1 MTMGDSKD
9 SNFRQMSSR
18 VTNMSDG
25 KESNIAYSYKWQEDV
40 ESHVQI
46 WPKQIWQDMAEW
58 GLREMVKCQT
68 FLSAT
73 TYR

>member
-1 MTMGDSKD
+1 MTKGDSKDSKD
-9 SNFRQMSSR
+9 SNFRQTSSR

-46 WPKQIWQDMAEW
+46 WPKQI
-58 GLREMVKCQT
+58 
-68 FLSAT
+68 
-73 TYR
+73 